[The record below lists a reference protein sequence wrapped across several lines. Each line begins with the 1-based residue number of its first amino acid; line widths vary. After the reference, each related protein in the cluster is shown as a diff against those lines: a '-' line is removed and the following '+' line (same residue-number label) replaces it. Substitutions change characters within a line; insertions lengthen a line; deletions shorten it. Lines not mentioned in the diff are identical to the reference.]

1 LSVVGLQRFP
11 TGAYKLENLGSF
23 YGFFT
28 AKNRLKRTVVGC
40 ELSVVGLQRFPTG
53 AYKLENL
60 GSFYGFFTA
69 KNRLKRTVV
78 GCELSVCRDFPLELK
93 N

>member
-1 LSVVGLQRFP
+1 LQRFS

-23 YGFFT
+23 YGFLT
-28 AKNRLKRTVVGC
+28 AKNRLTRTVVGC

-60 GSFYGFFTA
+60 GSFLQRPE
-69 KNRLKRTVV
+69 NRQPTT
-78 GCELSVCRDFPLELK
+78 ENRDPTTLI
-93 N
+93 NNGH